1 MNFQFLKLQQNT
13 TDGNEHSNE
22 THMYT
27 QKHDK
32 RMTPNEEEKMKH
44 R

>member
-1 MNFQFLKLQQNT
+1 MNFQFLKLQQMMAMNIQT
-13 TDGNEHSNE
+13 KHT
-22 THMYT
+22 YT